1 MGLWKTR
8 VLPENTEKITL
19 ENLVDKSIFLTVLST
34 LSTLEG
40 KIQNLSTKFPEQFHI
55 GMWKKDLGALSQTLR
70 GTLSP
75 RPLQGG

>member
-1 MGLWKTR
+1 MGLWKTCR
-8 VLPENTEKITL
+8 VPENTEKMTL
-19 ENLVDKSIFLTVLST
+19 ENLVDKSVFLTALST
-34 LSTLEG
+34 LSTLDG

-75 RPLQGG
+75 RPRQGE